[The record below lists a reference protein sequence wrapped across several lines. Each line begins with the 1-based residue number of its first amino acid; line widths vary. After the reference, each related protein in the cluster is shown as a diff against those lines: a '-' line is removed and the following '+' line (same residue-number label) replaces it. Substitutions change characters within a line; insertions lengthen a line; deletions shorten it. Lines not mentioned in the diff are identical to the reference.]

1 MINSYISS
9 SNIAR
14 VGWANKVLYVEFN
27 HGGVYAYKNADF
39 KVYADLI
46 AAESVG
52 QHFHK
57 NIRYAYEYTKL
68 DYDPFAPRVKAK
80 VNAEFEFREKL
91 ETKKMRIEKMLRKE
105 GEHA

>member
-1 MINSYISS
+1 MINSYVSS

-14 VGWANKVLYVEFN
+14 VGWANRVLYVEFN
-27 HGGVYAYKNADF
+27 HGGVYAYKEADF
-39 KVYADLI
+39 NVYANLV

-57 NIRYAYEYTKL
+57 NIRYNFEYTKL

-80 VNAEFEFREKL
+80 VNSEFEYREKL
-91 ETKKMRIEKMLRKE
+91 STKKMRIEKLLKE
-105 GEHA
+105 SSNA

>member
-1 MINSYISS
+1 MINSYVSS

-14 VGWANKVLYVEFN
+14 VGWANRVLYVEFN

-46 AAESVG
+46 AAESPG

-57 NIRYAYEYTKL
+57 AIRYAFEYVQL
-68 DYDPFAPRVKAK
+68 GYNPFAPKVKAK
-80 VNAEFEFREKL
+80 VNSQFEYREKL
-91 ETKKMRIEKMLRKE
+91 ETKKMRIEKLLKE
-105 GEHA
+105 KNHA